1 MLICVNYFDK
11 LSIFGETT
19 WECGSE
25 RRDIL
30 RETTNRSKLPPFPK
44 MMKGNIHQIRTII
57 VMSTMDGDFIPKE
70 EAVKGP
76 GLLESRRRWIIHQS
90 IHAFMIRSDWR
101 MQMQSL
107 IDFMNGNTFIDRFHE
122 EIVAAPQFSVISWNW
137 MKNANAFIDQFYEWQ
152 CIHWSISW
160 YRRDATIFSV
170 FME

>member
-57 VMSTMDGDFIPKE
+57 VMSTMDDGDSIPKE

-76 GLLESRRRWIIHQS
+76 GLESRRTRMNDNPSINSCIHPK
-90 IHAFMIRSDWR
+90 R
-101 MQMQSL
+101 L
-107 IDFMNGNTFIDRFHE
+107 
-122 EIVAAPQFSVISWNW
+122 
-137 MKNANAFIDQFYEWQ
+137 KNADAIIDQFHEW
-152 CIHWSISW
+152 
-160 YRRDATIFSV
+160 
-170 FME
+170 